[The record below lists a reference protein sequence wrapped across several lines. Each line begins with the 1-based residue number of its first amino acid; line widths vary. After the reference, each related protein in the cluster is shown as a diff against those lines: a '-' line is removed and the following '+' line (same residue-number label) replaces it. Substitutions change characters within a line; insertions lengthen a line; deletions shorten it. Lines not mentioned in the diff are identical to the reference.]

1 MLVITIMD
9 SSFSVGGT
17 RLSMEEYIV
26 FMAGCWIQFEKVGG
40 CLRMKKMVPLNLSW
54 GVLISALA

>member
-26 FMAGCWIQFEKVGG
+26 SWQVAGFNSRRLEGAFE
-40 CLRMKKMVPLNLSW
+40 
-54 GVLISALA
+54 